1 MGQIQTIEDLLG
13 FLKRRVW
20 LILAV
25 ALIGAS
31 VAAIIAKSRSD
42 VYEASAAIQVQG
54 PQVGDNEGTSSAR
67 VLQSI
72 EQRLTTREALLA
84 MIGRHNLYADLPN
97 LSDDQK
103 IGLLRHV
110 ISFQGVEAI
119 GNAQFGAP
127 TQLSAII
134 VTARAGEAEM
144 AARIAND
151 LAQGILDM
159 SSAGQM
165 DRANDTYVFYAE
177 EMDRLTAAITALEA
191 KIADYKNANEAALPA
206 VANAR
211 QQELISVESDLR
223 GLDQQLVA
231 LQEEQRQLSTR
242 GDLRATERRRLQELD
257 GQIAVLTEQRSALSA
272 RRDEL
277 SADIARLPEVE
288 RGLAGM
294 ERDLDQLQSSLGV
307 VTGKVTEAETTL
319 RLAERQQGQ
328 RFALLD
334 RAVAPEWPTGP
345 SGRKLFAAGTIA
357 SLLAGLALAFLL
369 DLIFPVVRTS
379 AQMERQIGLRP
390 VVAIPEIDFPAAGR
404 RRRPRAPAMARMPA
418 LPPAVLI
425 SGALTMVLMAAAA
438 LT

>member
-13 FLKRRVW
+13 FLKRRAW

-31 VAAIIAKSRSD
+31 VAAIVAKSRPD

-54 PQVGDNEGTSSAR
+54 PQVGDNEATSSAR

-84 MIGRHNLYADLPN
+84 LINRHDLYADLPN
-97 LSDDQK
+97 LSEDQK
-103 IGLLRHV
+103 IGLLRRV

-134 VTARAGEAEM
+134 ITARAGEAET

-177 EMDRLTAAITALEA
+177 EMDRLTGAITALET
-191 KIADYKNANEAALPA
+191 KIADYKNANAAALPA
-206 VANAR
+206 AANAR

-223 GLDQQLVA
+223 ALDQQLVA
-231 LQEEQRQLSTR
+231 LLEEQRQLSTR
-242 GDLRATERRRLQELD
+242 SDLRATEKRRLLELD
-257 GQIAVLTEQRSALSA
+257 GEIAVLTEQKSALSA
-272 RRDEL
+272 RKDEL

-294 ERDLDQLQSSLGV
+294 ERDLDQLQSSLVV

-334 RAVAPEWPTGP
+334 RAVAPEWSTGP
-345 SGRKLFAAGTIA
+345 SGRKLFAAGVIA
-357 SLLAGLALAFLL
+357 SLLAGLALAFVL
-369 DLIFPVVRTS
+369 DLVFPVVRTS
-379 AQMERQIGLRP
+379 MQMERQVGLRP
-390 VVAIPEIDFPAAGR
+390 VVAIPEIDFPTAGR
-404 RRRPRAPAMARMPA
+404 RRRPSGGVARMLT

-425 SGALTMVLMAAAA
+425 SGALTMMLMAAAA
-438 LT
+438 LS